1 MIVNYIGVD
10 LSEIDKHFKKYGNLN
25 ALNGVVEVDI
35 DEPTL
40 REWTEFFDKYFFEQ
54 SRIFVNTNPMAR
66 KPVLASVEIQEVLTE
81 RDDRFKILEY
91 DTVPFKNTD
100 EFDDFNRLKDAFLYT
115 ITH

>member
-10 LSEIDKHFKKYGNLN
+10 VSEIDKHFNKYGNLN

-35 DEPTL
+35 DESTL

-66 KPVLASVEIQEVLTE
+66 KPVFKSIVVQEILMEQ
-81 RDDRFKILEY
+81 DDCFKILEF
-91 DTVPFKNTD
+91 DTVPFKNID
-100 EFDDFNRLKDAFLYT
+100 EFDDFNRLKDAFLYA